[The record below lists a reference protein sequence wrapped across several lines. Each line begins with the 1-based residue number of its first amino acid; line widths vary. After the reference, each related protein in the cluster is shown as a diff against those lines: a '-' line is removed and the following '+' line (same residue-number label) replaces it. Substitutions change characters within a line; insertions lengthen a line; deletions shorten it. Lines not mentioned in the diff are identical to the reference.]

1 MAAGQE
7 KVTAGDRIVFLG
19 DSITQAGN
27 GPGGYVELV
36 RQALGKQWGE
46 KVAVIGAGISGNRVP
61 DLERRVDQDVIAQKP
76 TVVVIYIGI
85 NDVWHSINGRGT
97 SKEDFQQGLVRLI
110 DKMQAAGARVVLC
123 TASVIG
129 EKTDGSNSL
138 DAMLEEY
145 CEISRKVA
153 AEEQVQLLDLR
164 KAFIDHLKQA
174 NADQKEQGILTSDG
188 VHLNAEGNQF
198 VAKQMLI
205 ALGAET
211 PHTEKMLR
219 HVVLFRFKE
228 GTSPEDIQKVEEA
241 FAALP
246 GQIPQIADFEWGTDV
261 SVENLADGFTH
272 CFFVSFRS
280 EEDRATYLPHPAHQK
295 FIEIVKPHLDK
306 PFVVDYWTR

>member
-27 GPGGYVELV
+27 QSGGYVDLARQEL
-36 RQALGKQWGE
+36 AKQFGD

-76 TVVVIYIGI
+76 TVVVVYIGI

-97 SKEDFQQGLVRLI
+97 SKEEFQQGLVRLI

-129 EKTDGSNSL
+129 EKTDGSNAL
-138 DAMLEEY
+138 DGMLDEY
-145 CEISRKVA
+145 CEISRQVA
-153 AEEQVQLLDLR
+153 TEKQVQLLDLR

-188 VHLNAEGNQF
+188 VHLNGEGNQF
-198 VAKQMLI
+198 VANQMLT
-205 ALGAET
+205 ALGA
-211 PHTEKMLR
+211 PAQPTEKMLR

-228 GTSPEDIQKVEEA
+228 GTSPEDIKKVEVA

-280 EEDRATYLPHPAHQK
+280 EEDRAAYLPHPAHQK
-295 FIEIVKPHLDK
+295 FVEIVKPHLDK